1 MALAWLWPGIVTA
14 AMTEKAA
21 SRAVAKNKQARVR
34 SLSFKRAW
42 SRCSM
47 ASFWSGT
54 TIRTYQDL
62 LGIALEG

>member
-1 MALAWLWPGIVTA
+1 
-14 AMTEKAA
+14 
-21 SRAVAKNKQARVR
+21 VR

-47 ASFWSGT
+47 ASIWSRT